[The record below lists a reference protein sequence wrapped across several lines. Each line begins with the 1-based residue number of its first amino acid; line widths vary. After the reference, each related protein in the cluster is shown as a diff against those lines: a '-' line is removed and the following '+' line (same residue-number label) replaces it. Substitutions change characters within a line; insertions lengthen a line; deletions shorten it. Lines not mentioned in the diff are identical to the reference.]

1 VSHVS
6 GQVLPSLYPPRCPL
20 QLQRRNGWAARKT
33 VDRSGWGGAGG
44 QGRGGDERRART
56 RGWRAGHSAHRAD
69 HQRRG
74 GGPAGA
80 RRPRTAAAPPP
91 AALSGS
97 LSAAAAGCRLRRLP
111 HDRGTAAPAGGG
123 RVGGE
128 ARRATEGGGS
138 APPSRSAP
146 RSGCS
151 ARPLQPAPS
160 SHIHSSEPGANG
172 GRRRL
177 PPAGRGAGCQHGLR
191 TSRGGVAPSSAR
203 RNPRQQQGGC
213 PPSRSGR
220 SSSGSGL
227 DRPF

>member
-1 VSHVS
+1 MGWSTRTSRHPAV
-6 GQVLPSLYPPRCPL
+6 PSNFYCVTAGPF
-20 QLQRRNGWAARKT
+20 RRL
-33 VDRSGWGGAGG
+33 VRSGVGCGGREVGE
-44 QGRGGDERRART
+44 GGDERRART
-56 RGWRAGHSAHRAD
+56 QGRRAGHSAHRAD
-69 HQRRG
+69 RRRRG

-80 RRPRTAAAPPP
+80 RRPCTAAAPPP

-97 LSAAAAGCRLRRLP
+97 LSAAAAAAGSDGCHTNVARQLRPEVDGWAEELGGRQKEAARHLLRDLRRDQVAR
-111 HDRGTAAPAGGG
+111 HAP
-123 RVGGE
+123 
-128 ARRATEGGGS
+128 
-138 APPSRSAP
+138 
-146 RSGCS
+146 CS
-151 ARPLQPAPS
+151 PAPS
-160 SHIHSSEPGANG
+160 SHIRSSEPGANG
-172 GRRRL
+172 PAARRL